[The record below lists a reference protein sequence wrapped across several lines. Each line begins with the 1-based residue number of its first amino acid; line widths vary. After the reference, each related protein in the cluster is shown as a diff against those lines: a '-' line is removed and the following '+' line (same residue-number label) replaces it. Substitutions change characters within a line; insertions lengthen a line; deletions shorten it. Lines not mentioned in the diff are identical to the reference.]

1 MLRLLL
7 IWERGRRLHE
17 GNHSRIRVIH
27 HWLLHSGC
35 LFNGLNAAVT
45 PAKKRLGIVHDHWLL
60 VSILLMRRTQHD
72 LIALIIEWIIVV
84 GSHHFVIVVSGG
96 QRSSSLWHEQAL
108 CIRLHVHALRRLL
121 VHLADLVGDISIKLL
136 LMLHRIILLHWL
148 RLVVLFV
155 LIIQRRGRSTI
166 LL

>member
-1 MLRLLL
+1 MLRSLL
-7 IWERGRRLHE
+7 IWERGRRLHVC
-17 GNHSRIRVIH
+17 NHSRIRVIH
-27 HWLLHSGC
+27 HWLLHSGY

-84 GSHHFVIVVSGG
+84 SSHHFVIVVSGG
-96 QRSSSLWHEQAL
+96 QSSSLWHEQAL
-108 CIRLHVHALRRLL
+108 CIRLHVHVLRRLL
-121 VHLADLVGDISIKLL
+121 VHLADLVVDISIKLL
-136 LMLHRIILLHWL
+136 LMLHRMILLHWL
-148 RLVVLFV
+148 RLVALFV
-155 LIIQRRGRSTI
+155 LIIKRRGRSTI

>member
-7 IWERGRRLHE
+7 IWERGRRLHV

-27 HWLLHSGC
+27 HWLLRYGC

-84 GSHHFVIVVSGG
+84 SSHNFVIVVSGG
-96 QRSSSLWHEQAL
+96 QSSSFWHEQAL
-108 CIRLHVHALRRLL
+108 CIRLHVHVLRRLL
-121 VHLADLVGDISIKLL
+121 VHLADLVVDISIKLL
-136 LMLHRIILLHWL
+136 LMLHRMILLHRL

-155 LIIQRRGRSTI
+155 LIVQRRGRSTI